1 LGLLLPLLACSPAR
15 HGWGVMAGPL
25 LSESM
30 DRKVLW
36 MCKKDPAL
44 VQVRKPNSSFVTLL
58 HFETGPLLLESM
70 NRKVLWMCKKDPAL
84 VQARKL
90 LHLQVASC
98 RCIT

>member
-1 LGLLLPLLACSPAR
+1 MLPLLACSPAR

-44 VQVRKPNSSFVTLL
+44 VQVR
-58 HFETGPLLLESM
+58 LLLE
-70 NRKVLWMCKKDPAL
+70 
-84 VQARKL
+84 
-90 LHLQVASC
+90 ASC
-98 RCIT
+98 NC